1 MEYILDLCELIVDMN
16 VRCLKL
22 LPFLVVLVYLSL
34 APLHHS
40 VQIEDALLERGQSL
54 VLQLLRLN
62 QIIFVSSVLIDIAF
76 QFFLYKLSLRF
87 MLYNYDVFI
96 LHYFRLIKLIL
107 SAARY
112 QVFRLFKLS
121 IKSLPLL
128 GRCFK
133 LNKNIKNGRS

>member
-22 LPFLVVLVYLSL
+22 LSFLVVLVYLSL

-76 QFFLYKLSLRF
+76 QFFL
-87 MLYNYDVFI
+87 
-96 LHYFRLIKLIL
+96 
-107 SAARY
+107 
-112 QVFRLFKLS
+112 
-121 IKSLPLL
+121 
-128 GRCFK
+128 
-133 LNKNIKNGRS
+133 